1 MSKRQAL
8 VTLLLLCAAI
18 TPMIQVAV
26 ANGQDFTA
34 TLIENRGDGGG
45 NRPSPPPRTGG
56 GGPPGRGSGPP
67 RPNPPAISLPTAPG
81 PTISRPTAGPSFTG
95 SRPSFTASFTP
106 SFSRS
111 FTPSVS
117 FSFTRSLFTSFSF
130 DTSAWTGIT
139 FTRTYET
146 SYTFNPTFTYTYA
159 TTTNWYGWGGYWY
172 PGMGWYQQPVYYN
185 PSTGSFTLDRTL
197 YDQNQNPCL
206 YYDYFVFDAP
216 AGLSA
221 TAQVWT
227 SGAQV
232 SYMIVPSSV
241 LSLLTSPNGCS
252 TLGSLGQGQSFGS
265 TPTLLSWTAPQSN
278 QYAIIFYSTTLNGNT
293 VYFIPQ

>member
-1 MSKRQAL
+1 MFELTTSRTQAL
-8 VTLLLLCAAI
+8 VTLLLICAAI
-18 TPMIQVAV
+18 TPIIQVGV
-26 ANGQDFTA
+26 ANGQR
-34 TLIENRGDGGG
+34 NGGGGGGG
-45 NRPSPPPRTGG
+45 NRPSPPSN
-56 GGPPGRGSGPP
+56 PGT
-67 RPNPPAISLPTAPG
+67 RPNPPAISRPTAPG
-81 PTISRPTAGPSFTG
+81 PTISRPTAGPTIARPTAG
-95 SRPSFTASFTP
+95 PSFTARP
-106 SFSRS
+106 S

-130 DTSAWTGIT
+130 DTSDWTGIT

-146 SYTFNPTFTYTYA
+146 SYTFSPTFTYTYA

-185 PSTGSFTLDRTL
+185 PSTGSFSLSQTL
-197 YDQNQNPCL
+197 YDQNGNACL